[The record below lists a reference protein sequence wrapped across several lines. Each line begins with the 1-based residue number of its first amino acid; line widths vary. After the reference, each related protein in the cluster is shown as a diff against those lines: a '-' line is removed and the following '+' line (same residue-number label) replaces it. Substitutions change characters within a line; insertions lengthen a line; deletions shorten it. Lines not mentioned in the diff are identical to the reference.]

1 MSVFEFLFPR
11 RNLVARMRAI
21 HDQHERDEKKLLH
34 DIRELDR
41 ILENNNTSKNFL
53 LKKSNI
59 REEQIQL
66 NELFAG
72 KCNNKFVSFSV
83 NIRI

>member
-1 MSVFEFLFPR
+1 
-11 RNLVARMRAI
+11 MRSMR
-21 HDQHERDEKKLLH
+21 DQHERDEKKLLD

-41 ILENNNTSKNFL
+41 LLESNNTSKNFI

-59 REEQIQL
+59 RQEQIQL

-72 KCNNKFVSFSV
+72 KRNQKFIGVFFLI
-83 NIRI
+83 NMII

>member
-1 MSVFEFLFPR
+1 
-11 RNLVARMRAI
+11 MRSI
-21 HDQHERDEKKLLH
+21 RDQHERDEKKLLH

-41 ILENNNTSKNFL
+41 LLESNNSSKNFL

-59 REEQIQL
+59 RQEQIQL

-72 KCNNKFVSFSV
+72 KRNN
-83 NIRI
+83 

>member
-1 MSVFEFLFPR
+1 
-11 RNLVARMRAI
+11 MR
-21 HDQHERDEKKLLH
+21 DQHERDEKKLLD

-41 ILENNNTSKNFL
+41 LLESNNTSKNFI

-59 REEQIQL
+59 RQEQIQL

-72 KCNNKFVSFSV
+72 KRNQKFIGVFFLI
-83 NIRI
+83 NMII

>member
-1 MSVFEFLFPR
+1 MFGIFAIVNR
-11 RNLVARMRAI
+11 RNLIARMRSMR
-21 HDQHERDEKKLLH
+21 DQHERDEKKLLD

-41 ILENNNTSKNFL
+41 LLERNNASKNFI

-59 REEQIQL
+59 RQEQIQL

-72 KCNNKFVSFSV
+72 KRKNKIYSCFFYL
-83 NIRI
+83 

>member
-1 MSVFEFLFPR
+1 
-11 RNLVARMRAI
+11 MRSM
-21 HDQHERDEKKLLH
+21 HEQHERDEKKLLE

-41 ILENNNTSKNFL
+41 LLESNNASKNFI

-59 REEQIQL
+59 RQEQTQL

-72 KCNNKFVSFSV
+72 KRNNKLFIF
-83 NIRI
+83 